1 MKTFT
6 DNANRT
12 WTISINVATI
22 KAVKGILGIDLL
34 SVIDGQLLDK
44 LGNDPIML
52 GDMLYVLCKQQADAQ
67 GVSDEQFGAALAG
80 DAIEAATNA
89 FLQELV
95 DFFPVAKRAALAKM
109 LEKLRTMEARALQLM
124 MDRMENP
131 EMENQINAIL
141 HGKSS
146 TNALAS
152 VE

>member
-12 WTISINVATI
+12 WTIAINVATI
-22 KAVKGILGIDLL
+22 KAVKGILGVDLL
-34 SVIDGQLLDK
+34 SVVDGQLLER
-44 LGNDPIML
+44 LGNDPVML

-95 DFFPVAKRAALAKM
+95 DFFPTAKRAILSK
-109 LEKLRTMEARALQLM
+109 LLGKLRTLEGKALDAMSRKIDSQEMDEKLNQLLSG
-124 MDRMENP
+124 
-131 EMENQINAIL
+131 Q
-141 HGKSS
+141 
-146 TNALAS
+146 
-152 VE
+152 